1 MAKKRKKRQLNP
13 SLTKGILAISI
24 VVLSLIILLSFL
36 GQAGTGGRMLNQKVL
51 SPLFGNTKFFLPGV
65 LLLLLWFLL
74 KDKDAEYKETHGI
87 GLMLLLISL
96 SSLFHLPIELNQ
108 MWSQAQS
115 GLGGGILGL
124 PALLIKK
131 YLGDIAGAVIIIG
144 VLIISILLTFNNYIT
159 HFILAHKKGL
169 EKMGSLGE
177 FIQSSLQKLF
187 AEDKLADTYQQ
198 NTESVNDYQQ
208 VSNTNRNQQPEFDTT
223 KLDQNQPKTETTDAN
238 SKQKKEENTDDN
250 KLEVKQ
256 NEAKQDLDID
266 RPDYMQN
273 IISKEIP
280 PLSLLSSKT
289 QTPSSGDIKANI
301 KTIKDTLNNFDL
313 DVDMGEVQVG
323 PTVTQYTL
331 KPPSGVKLN
340 KITSLSNNLSLAL
353 AAHPIRIEAPI
364 PGKSVVGIEVPNQTK
379 AQVTLKELLQD
390 DEFTQREHDMMIALG
405 KDVAGNVWFADLPE
419 MPHLLI
425 AGATGSGKTVC
436 INTII
441 MSLLYQ
447 NTPETLR
454 FIMVDPKRVELN
466 HYDGLPHLL
475 TPVITE
481 ADKAVNALEWAVSEM
496 ERRFDVLSESESR
509 NIDSHNK
516 KHPDDK
522 MPHLVFIID
531 ELSDLMQ
538 AASNEIEAATI
549 RLAQMARAVGI
560 HLILATQRPTVD
572 VITGLMKANIPG
584 RIAFSVASATD
595 SRVILDQKGAEK
607 LMGKGDMLLSTSDL
621 SQPKRIQGA
630 YISEQEVNR
639 VIDYLSEDEAEDHYD
654 ESILESSSK
663 AGKMFDEEQEKD
675 ELFEEAKRTVL
686 KADKGS
692 ASLLQRKLR
701 IGYARAARILDQLHE
716 EGVVGPARGSKARK
730 ITLSEE
736 EMVKFLN
743 DDKGSTNVYKSDTED
758 KQQTEEQESDE
769 SEPTPEQVNQ
779 KEQKTEEDTKS
790 NEE

>member
-13 SLTKGILAISI
+13 SLARGIISI
-24 VVLSLIILLSFL
+24 LIIALSLIIFLSFFD
-36 GQAGTGGRMLNQKVL
+36 QAGSGGRILNQDIL
-51 SPLFGNTKFFLPGV
+51 APLFGSIRYFIPGF
-65 LLLLLWFLL
+65 LLLILWFIL
-74 KDKDAEYKETHGI
+74 KEQDTDYKETKGVGI
-87 GLMLLLISL
+87 FLMLISL
-96 SSLFHLPIELNQ
+96 TGLFHLPYESNQ
-108 MWSQAQS
+108 MWSQAIA
-115 GLGGGILGL
+115 GKGGGILGL
-124 PALLIKK
+124 SAWPIKSYLSGVAGSILLVALF
-131 YLGDIAGAVIIIG
+131 
-144 VLIISILLTFNNYIT
+144 IISILLTFNAYIT
-159 HFILAHKKGL
+159 HFVLAHQKAL
-169 EKMGSLGE
+169 EKMGKLGE
-177 FIQSSLQKLF
+177 IIQSSLDSLF
-187 AEDKLADTYQQ
+187 AKQKLADTYNQ
-198 NTESVNDYQQ
+198 TEETVEDYQQ
-208 VSNTNRNQQPEFDTT
+208 LEENNQTESTRDEKPDFDN
-223 KLDQNQPKTETTDAN
+223 KELDNEDKKKTETNN
-238 SKQKKEENTDDN
+238 SKKGKSKSNKQQGNKEV
-250 KLEVKQ
+250 EVTESDK
-256 NEAKQDLDID
+256 ELDID
-266 RPDYMQN
+266 RPDYMKN
-273 IISKEIP
+273 LIKKEVP
-280 PLSLLSSKT
+280 PISLLSSKS
-289 QTPSSGDIKANI
+289 QKPSSGDIKANV
-301 KTIKDTLNNFDL
+301 KTINQTMENFDL
-313 DVDMGEVQVG
+313 EVDMGEVQVG

-331 KPPSGVKLN
+331 KPPSGVKLS

-364 PGKSVVGIEVPNQTK
+364 PGKSVVGIEVPNQTQ

-390 DEFTQREHDMMIALG
+390 EKFENREHDMMIALG
-405 KDVAGNVWFADLPE
+405 KDVAGNVWFADLPK

-481 ADKAVNALEWAVSEM
+481 PDKAVNALEWAVSEM
-496 ERRFDVLSESESR
+496 ERRFDVLSESDSR
-509 NIDSHNK
+509 NINSHNK

-522 MPHLVFIID
+522 LPHIVFIID

-538 AASNEIEAATI
+538 AASNEIESATI

-607 LMGKGDMLLSTSDL
+607 LVGKGDMLLSTSEM
-621 SQPKRIQGA
+621 SQPKRIQGSF
-630 YISEQEVNR
+630 ISEQEVNR
-639 VIDYLSEDEAEDHYD
+639 VIDYLSEEEEDNYD

-663 AGKMFDEEQEKD
+663 AGSMFDEDQEKD
-675 ELFEEAKRTVL
+675 ELFGEAKKTVL

-716 EGVVGPARGSKARK
+716 EGVVGEARGSKARK

-736 EMVKFLN
+736 EIVKELKG
-743 DDKGSTNVYKSDTED
+743 DKGSTNVYKSD
-758 KQQTEEQESDE
+758 EEQKD
-769 SEPTPEQVNQ
+769 
-779 KEQKTEEDTKS
+779 KEQDEDLEEKE
-790 NEE
+790 NEENEEKDQKSSSNPDK